1 MARYIGPTCKLA
13 RREGADLS
21 LKSPTRALDSKC
33 KLEQKPGQH
42 GAGTGARRSKLSDY
56 ALQLREKQKVKR
68 IYGLLERQFRN
79 YYKKASTKKG
89 NTGENLLQLLETRL
103 DNVVYR
109 MGFAVTRPA
118 ARQLVSHRGVTVNGK
133 SVNLASYQVKAG
145 DAIAL
150 SEKAQKQLR
159 VQEALTVA
167 EQHNMSPS
175 WVEVDAK
182 KFSGIFKA
190 VPDRADLPSDI
201 NEALIVELYSK

>member
-42 GAGTGARRSKLSDY
+42 GATNTRKGKLSDY
-56 ALQLREKQKVKR
+56 ATQLREKQKVKR

-109 MGFAVTRPA
+109 MGFAITRPS
-118 ARQLVSHRGVTVNGK
+118 ARQLVSHRGVLVNGK
-133 SVNLASYQVKAG
+133 SVNLPSYQVKAG

-167 EQHNMSPS
+167 EQHDMTPS
-175 WVEVDAK
+175 WIEVDAK
-182 KFSGIFKA
+182 KFAGVFKA
-190 VPDRADLPSDI
+190 VPDRADLPADI

>member
-21 LKSPTRALDSKC
+21 LKSPARALDSKC

-56 ALQLREKQKVKR
+56 ATQLREKQKVKR

-109 MGFAVTRPA
+109 MGFAITRPS
-118 ARQLVSHRGVTVNGK
+118 ARQLVSHRGVLVNGK
-133 SVNLASYQVKAG
+133 SVNLPSYQVKAG
-145 DAIAL
+145 DSIEL

-159 VQEALTVA
+159 VQESLTVS
-167 EQHNMSPS
+167 QQMDLSPS
-175 WVEVDAK
+175 WVEVNSQ
-182 KFSGIFKA
+182 KFSGVFKA
-190 VPDRADLPSDI
+190 VPDRADLPADI